1 MTPGLLFYLVEHL
14 REKWF
19 RVRPHIEIF
28 QLKADSHSRH
38 LNFFICKGPKDEA
51 QTTEARWEPARMS
64 SVAGCGQS
72 PLPSSG
78 ADLGGSGL
86 SSGSATK
93 QPPGPALS
101 LSTAPPPSGPRP
113 ITDPVPLCAMT
124 AGVKAQT
131 SVSC

>member
-101 LSTAPPPSGPRP
+101 LSNPPHQAPDPS
-113 ITDPVPLCAMT
+113 
-124 AGVKAQT
+124 QT
-131 SVSC
+131 QYRCVR